1 MQKNTTTKHLEVKMN
16 KQSSI
21 EWLKSI
27 VTAMIQNGGDA
38 DLLAVLEHIEQAK
51 EMHKQEI
58 GYTFSDGWNDCEKS
72 FKDEQL
78 ENDEY
83 CDKHPNEKIMTQ
95 RFCNI
100 CQAFGK

>member
-1 MQKNTTTKHLEVKMN
+1 MN

-21 EWLKSI
+21 EWLSNQTYELFEQYSEGKFDR
-27 VTAMIQNGGDA
+27 IQLNKFMVDA
-38 DLLAVLEHIEQAK
+38 TNKAK

-58 GYTFSDGWNDCEKS
+58 GYAFSDGWNDCEKS

-83 CDKHPNEKIMTQ
+83 CEKHPDEKIMTQ

-100 CQAFGK
+100 CQSFDYEGWDD